1 MDDNICR
8 KEPDMAIIRS
18 FGAYRPRTDIVD
30 RVAALPYDVYNRE
43 EAYEEVKREPMS
55 FLKVDRAET
64 SFDPEVDTYADC
76 VYDKAR
82 ELLDGMIDEGVYV
95 HDDKDVYYVYELIM
109 DGRHQTG
116 LVACASIDDYVSGVI
131 KKHENT
137 REDKEIDR
145 IKHVMTCSAHTGPI
159 FLAYRSIDKV
169 NKIINRVKTGE
180 KLYGFTTPDSITHNV
195 WIIDQ
200 DKDIEDIREAFAGV
214 NEIYIADGHHRS
226 ASAVKAGLKLREENP
241 GYTGDEEFNYFLSVL
256 FPHDELMI
264 LPYNRVVRDLNG
276 YSEDG
281 FMNTVKEKFTI
292 DKVEEPF
299 APENKCEF
307 GMYMDHKWYR
317 LGFKK
322 EFMVDDVVE
331 RLDVSVLQNN
341 LLAPILGIGDPRT
354 DKRITFVG
362 GIRGLSELSKMVDSG
377 MYKVAFSMYP
387 TSITELFDIADAG
400 RLMPPKS
407 TWFEPKLRSGIFI
420 HRF

>member
-1 MDDNICR
+1 M
-8 KEPDMAIIRS
+8 
-18 FGAYRPRTDIVD
+18 
-30 RVAALPYDVYNRE
+30 
-43 EAYEEVKREPMS
+43 
-55 FLKVDRAET
+55 
-64 SFDPEVDTYADC
+64 DTYADC

-145 IKHVMTCSAHTGPI
+145 IKHVMTCSAHISPI

-281 FMNTVKEKFTI
+281 FMNAVKEKFTI

-299 APENKCEF
+299 A
-307 GMYMDHKWYR
+307 
-317 LGFKK
+317 LG
-322 EFMVDDVVE
+322 EQM
-331 RLDVSVLQNN
+331 
-341 LLAPILGIGDPRT
+341 
-354 DKRITFVG
+354 
-362 GIRGLSELSKMVDSG
+362 
-377 MYKVAFSMYP
+377 
-387 TSITELFDIADAG
+387 
-400 RLMPPKS
+400 
-407 TWFEPKLRSGIFI
+407 
-420 HRF
+420 